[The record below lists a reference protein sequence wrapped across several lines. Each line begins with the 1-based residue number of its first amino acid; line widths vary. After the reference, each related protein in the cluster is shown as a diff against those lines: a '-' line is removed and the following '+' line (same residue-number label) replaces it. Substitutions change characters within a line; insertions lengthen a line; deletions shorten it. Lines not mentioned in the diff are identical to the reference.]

1 MDAQLRQL
9 NWGIDRGQDCYI
21 DVHSVYT
28 DCSHTILSATP
39 DLKSKV
45 IIIAGA
51 VAVAAAIFTVA
62 VMVFASFSGIN
73 GDSPPNVKF
82 VQFDTD
88 RQEILVGENMKV
100 FFNVESHE
108 PRTINDTKV
117 IMLIEPSSGEAYLSV
132 DKPTVI
138 LPILHGKESRTGE
151 VQASITAT
159 GSPAKE
165 AVFVVKG
172 VLYVEGHQTDV
183 REFDLKVRQQ
193 QLSLPIKTILTF
205 FT

>member
-1 MDAQLRQL
+1 
-9 NWGIDRGQDCYI
+9 
-21 DVHSVYT
+21 VHSVYT
-28 DCSHTILSATP
+28 DSSYTTLSASL

-45 IIIAGA
+45 IIIAGT
-51 VAVAAAIFTVA
+51 VAVASAIVTAA
-62 VMVFASFSGIN
+62 VMVFASSYGIN

-88 RQEILVGENMKV
+88 RQEILVGESMKV

-132 DKPTVI
+132 DKPPVI
-138 LPILHGKESRTGE
+138 LPMLNGKESRTGE
-151 VQASITAT
+151 VQVTIIAT

-172 VLYVEGHQTDV
+172 VLFVEGHQTDV

-193 QLSLPIKTILTF
+193 
-205 FT
+205 